1 MNYQY
6 YKNMEV
12 LKKLFRRLNFS
23 GRTFKTIIVTH
34 EVDNDNSVNN
44 NEWNGYVQTVKTFI
58 K

>member
-1 MNYQY
+1 
-6 YKNMEV
+6 MEV
-12 LKKLFRRLNFS
+12 LKKLKKRLNIK